1 MRFVLLILFLTF
13 ISPALSQNLFV
24 YNNNGTL
31 TFSSKRPSGKKY
43 SKFRSIRRAKY
54 SYSRRSYP
62 GVRARKSKYD
72 NLINELSSQ
81 YNIDAALVKAVMHA
95 ESAFK
100 VSAKS
105 HKGAT
110 GLMQLMP
117 ATARRFGVKDIWS
130 PMENIL
136 GGVKYLSWLN
146 REFNGNISLVAA
158 GYNAG
163 EGAVKRY
170 NGIPPYKETRGYV
183 SKVIFLRRLY
193 SQQT

>member
-1 MRFVLLILFLTF
+1 MRLVLLILFIAFST
-13 ISPALSQNLFV
+13 PALGQNLYV
-24 YNNNGTL
+24 YNNNGTP
-31 TFSSKRPSGKKY
+31 TYSSSKPSGKKY
-43 SKFRSIRRAKY
+43 SKFRTIRRAKY
-54 SYSRRSYP
+54 SYSRNSYSRF
-62 GVRARKSKYD
+62 RARKSKYD
-72 NLINELSSQ
+72 SLINELSDQ
-81 YNIDAALVKAVMHA
+81 YNVDAALVKAVMHA

-105 HKGAT
+105 HKGAS

-136 GGVKYLSWLN
+136 GGIKYLSWLN
-146 REFNGNISLVAA
+146 REFNGNTSLIAA

-170 NGIPPYKETRGYV
+170 NA
-183 SKVIFLRRLY
+183 
-193 SQQT
+193 

>member
-1 MRFVLLILFLTF
+1 
-13 ISPALSQNLFV
+13 
-24 YNNNGTL
+24 
-31 TFSSKRPSGKKY
+31 
-43 SKFRSIRRAKY
+43 
-54 SYSRRSYP
+54 
-62 GVRARKSKYD
+62 
-72 NLINELSSQ
+72 
-81 YNIDAALVKAVMHA
+81 MHA

-117 ATARRFGVKDIWS
+117 ATARRFGVKNIWS

-136 GGVKYLSWLN
+136 GGVKYLSWLS